1 MIAFAATNGIER
13 GLAPCHG
20 SIGGLSLFQ
29 DLRMYAR
36 FARKLPSYLSQHD
49 TPERGRA
56 VLAERL
62 ERRGENLLAFVEC
75 AVYGHPASP
84 YLPLLREAGCEPG
97 DLRRLVGERGVEG
110 ALEALRDAGV
120 RVRFEQF
127 KGREPLVVAGREIPG
142 GAAAFVNPLSRR
154 HLETMSSGSTGART
168 RNPIDLDHKAA
179 RAVVSPAIKQAQGI
193 LGVPRARIVGRLP
206 ESSGFGGA
214 LSGGRGGGVADRW
227 FTPVLS
233 PPRRT
238 ELRFRVAHHFVVAMA
253 RLHGVRVPKP
263 EPLPIGEVARVAEWA
278 AETVARRGA
287 CLVHATPSMC
297 LRIAIAA
304 RERGLDLS
312 GVTFLGGGEPLT
324 PAKARAI
331 AATGARVF
339 ANYNMSEVG
348 AIGVFCTRPV
358 AVNEQHVMT
367 DQLALVQA
375 PRQVGDVEVDALLVT
390 SLLSTAP
397 KVLLNVETDDFGVV
411 EHRRCGCP
419 LDALGLHTHVRDVR
433 SFKKLTAE
441 GITLVGSDMERV
453 LEQTLPE
460 RFGGSALDYQLAERE
475 DEQGFTRLELRVGPA
490 VGPVDEGEVLAVVRA
505 ALERASISADLAAR
519 LWNHTGTLRVVRAA
533 PVVGARGKQQ
543 PLLLVRRDAP
553 AREVA
558 LG

>member
-1 MIAFAATNGIER
+1 
-13 GLAPCHG
+13 
-20 SIGGLSLFQ
+20 
-29 DLRMYAR
+29 MYAR
-36 FARKLPSYLSQHD
+36 FARKLPSYLSQTD

-62 ERRGENLLAFVEC
+62 ERRGENFLAFAER
-75 AVYGHPASP
+75 AIYGHPASP
-84 YLPLLREAGCEPG
+84 YLPLLREAGCESG

-110 ALEALRDAGV
+110 ALESLRDAGV

-142 GAAAFVNPLSRR
+142 GAAAFVNPLARK

-168 RNPIDLDHKAA
+168 RNPIDLDHKSA
-179 RAVVSPAIKQAQGI
+179 RAVVSPAIKEAQGI

-233 PPRRT
+233 PPRKT
-238 ELRFRVAHHFVVAMA
+238 ELRFRIAHHFVVAMA
-253 RLHGVRVPKP
+253 RLYGVRVPKP
-263 EPLPIGEVARVAEWA
+263 EPLPIAEVARVAEWA

-297 LRIAIAA
+297 LRVALAA
-304 RERGLDLS
+304 RERGIDLA

-348 AIGVFCTRPV
+348 AIGVFCTRPI

-375 PRQVGDVEVDALLVT
+375 PRQVGDVEVDAILVT
-390 SLLSTAP
+390 SLLATAP

-411 EHRRCGCP
+411 ERRRCGCP

-441 GITLVGSDMERV
+441 GMTLVGSEMEQV
-453 LEQTLPE
+453 LEQVLPE
-460 RFGGSALDYQLAERE
+460 RFGGSALDYQLAEEE
-475 DEQGFTRLELRVGPA
+475 DEQGFTRLALRVSPA
-490 VGPVDEGEVLAVVRA
+490 VGAVDEREVLAAVLA
-505 ALERASISADLAAR
+505 ALERASISADLAMR
-519 LWNHTGTLRVVRAA
+519 LWNHTGAIRVVRAA
-533 PVVGARGKQQ
+533 PILGARGKQQ
-543 PLLLVRRDAP
+543 PLLLVRRETTA
-553 AREVA
+553 ARETA
-558 LG
+558 AR